1 MSFAKSGLSPVM
13 EKIVNDILEN
23 NGSQLYVKE
32 FRSSIYKMRFNEE
45 DTNKILKHL
54 EEKGYIIRRGKTIIK
69 I

>member
-45 DTNKILKHL
+45 DTNLSLIH
-54 EEKGYIIRRGKTIIK
+54 I
-69 I
+69 